1 MLQHSFNLLGWNVRG
16 LNDQDRRDTVH
27 ETIAASSC
35 QIVCLQETKLA
46 VVSPIEAAYIGGYRL
61 KSFAERPAIGTRGGI
76 LLLWDE
82 SSVQITNVHITEFS
96 LSADVHLP
104 QSSAKGDFKITAV
117 YGPTAAN
124 RKDDFFAE
132 LVALKP
138 AAGVRWLAL
147 GDFNQIRRASDKN
160 KRNIDRSRIN
170 RFRDALHDCELSEIR
185 LQNRRFT

>member
-1 MLQHSFNLLGWNVRG
+1 MSQKNVNIFNWNPRG
-16 LNDQDRRDTVH
+16 LNNKVRRDAVRDLIRDTH
-27 ETIAASSC
+27 AS
-35 QIVCLQETKLA
+35 IVCLQETKLA

-61 KSFAERPAIGTRGGI
+61 KSFAERPAIGTMGGI

-104 QSSAKGDFKITAV
+104 QSSAEGDFKITAV